1 MQYITHKR
9 FKDKAI
15 CGDVNIPALTICEE
29 HNGMIYY
36 NNKPLCLITSENA
49 HLHFSINEDN
59 NGIRRGE
66 LTNKINTILRRKDS
80 QHQDRWDRIWEDP
93 LCQKYKR
100 PEHQD
105 HWLWN
110 HEFYNANIN
119 DLEYILNL
127 IQKKE

>member
-1 MQYITHKR
+1 
-9 FKDKAI
+9 
-15 CGDVNIPALTICEE
+15 
-29 HNGMIYY
+29 MINY
-36 NNKPLCLITSENA
+36 C
-49 HLHFSINEDN
+49 SINEDN

-66 LTNKINTILRRKDS
+66 LTNKINTIVRRKDS
-80 QHQDRWDRIWEDP
+80 QYQDRWDCIWEDS

-100 PEHQD
+100 PGHQD

-110 HEFYNANIN
+110 HEFYNADIN